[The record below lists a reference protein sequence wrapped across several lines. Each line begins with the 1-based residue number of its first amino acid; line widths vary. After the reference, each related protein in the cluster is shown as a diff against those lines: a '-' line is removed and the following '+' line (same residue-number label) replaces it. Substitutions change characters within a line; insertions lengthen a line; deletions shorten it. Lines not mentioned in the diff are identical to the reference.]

1 MPVDHDMLVPLSQK
15 GQPSGSYAMMDG
27 MRPDTAYGMTAP
39 LISRRLMYCSHGRY
53 FSLYQQ
59 RKPSYTS
66 SGVRRTLG
74 SCVGRAKTR
83 CTARE
88 IAWFYWYTEVQYN
101 NVKKTCI
108 ALLLL
113 GQRVHSLRQIGIGLI
128 SGKMYFILVSPQ
140 GEVWQKQHP
149 PLQVSLST
157 ARENAQLALCEEVQF
172 WFPADTM
179 SYPC

>member
-1 MPVDHDMLVPLSQK
+1 MVWTLIRGCHQILVAVEGKWMVHGHDEHILVVVLREENGCTAILRKDMDQAPVDHDMLVPLSQK
-15 GQPSGSYAMMDG
+15 GQPSGSYAMMDE
-27 MRPDTAYGMTAP
+27 MRPDTAHGMTAP
-39 LISRRLMYCSHGRY
+39 LISRRLMYCSHGWY

-59 RKPSYTS
+59 RKPSYTR
-66 SGVRRTLG
+66 SGARRTLG

-113 GQRVHSLRQIGIGLI
+113 GQRVYSLR
-128 SGKMYFILVSPQ
+128 
-140 GEVWQKQHP
+140 
-149 PLQVSLST
+149 
-157 ARENAQLALCEEVQF
+157 
-172 WFPADTM
+172 
-179 SYPC
+179 